1 MLAVDCAV
9 DVPLYGSVFAT
20 LKRQRIASAIG
31 RYECLEI
38 IVSLGFGAI
47 ELEVVFAMSHLLL
60 RYGRGQHHDIL
71 H

>member
-1 MLAVDCAV
+1 VRSEGTNVWRASCRL
-9 DVPLYGSVFAT
+9 GSSV
-20 LKRQRIASAIG
+20 
-31 RYECLEI
+31 
-38 IVSLGFGAI
+38 I